1 MEAAAS
7 RYSKTWRKPMIFAGL
22 AYAAEAFAQDAAGGA
37 GGLAGL
43 LNPGN
48 PMFLMVA
55 MLAIFYFLLI
65 RPQQKRQKETKQM
78 LANLQK
84 GDTIF
89 TAGGLRGKI
98 TGLDEN
104 VLTVEIA
111 DRVRV
116 KINRSAVGG
125 LISKGEAAHE
135 KESAKES

>member
-1 MEAAAS
+1 
-7 RYSKTWRKPMIFAGL
+7 MIFAGL

-48 PMFLMVA
+48 PMFLMIA

-65 RPQQKRQKETKQM
+65 RPQQKRQKEQKQM

-104 VLTVEIA
+104 VLTIEIA

-125 LISKGEAAHE
+125 LISKGEAAPE

>member
-1 MEAAAS
+1 MN
-7 RYSKTWRKPMIFAGL
+7 FAGL
-22 AYAAEAFAQDAAGGA
+22 AYAADAFAQDTAGGI
-37 GGLAGL
+37 AGL
-43 LNPGN
+43 FNLGN

-65 RPQQKRQKETKQM
+65 RPQQKRAKEQKQM

-84 GDTIF
+84 GDTVF
-89 TAGGLRGKI
+89 TVGGLRGRI

-111 DRVRV
+111 DKVRV
-116 KINRSAVGG
+116 KVNRSAVGG
-125 LISKGEAAHE
+125 LISKGEAAPE

>member
-1 MEAAAS
+1 
-7 RYSKTWRKPMIFAGL
+7 MIFAGL
-22 AYAAEAFAQDAAGGA
+22 AYAAEAFAQDAAGGI
-37 GGLAGL
+37 AGL
-43 LNPGN
+43 FNLSN
-48 PMFLMVA
+48 PMFLMIA

-65 RPQQKRQKETKQM
+65 RPQQKRQKEQKQM

-104 VLTVEIA
+104 VLTIEIA

-116 KINRSAVGG
+116 KVNRSAVGG
-125 LISKGEAAHE
+125 LISKSEAAPE

>member
-1 MEAAAS
+1 
-7 RYSKTWRKPMIFAGL
+7 MIFAGL
-22 AYAAEAFAQDAAGGA
+22 AYAADAFAQDAGGA
-37 GGLAGL
+37 GGLAGM
-43 LNPGN
+43 LNLGN
-48 PMFLMVA
+48 PMFLMIA

-65 RPQQKRQKETKQM
+65 RPQQKRQKEQKQM

-104 VLTVEIA
+104 VLTIEIA

-116 KINRSAVGG
+116 KVNRSAVGG
-125 LISKGEAAHE
+125 LISKGDAAPE
-135 KESAKES
+135 RESAKES

>member
-1 MEAAAS
+1 M
-7 RYSKTWRKPMIFAGL
+7 MFAGL
-22 AYAAEAFAQDAAGGA
+22 AYAAEAFAQDTGSAGG

-48 PMFLMVA
+48 PMFLMIA

-65 RPQQKRQKETKQM
+65 RPQQKRQKEQKQM

-98 TGLDEN
+98 TGLDE
-104 VLTVEIA
+104 TVITMEIA

-125 LISKGEAAHE
+125 LISKSEAAPE
-135 KESAKES
+135 KDSC